1 MAFADEQKRRGDEA
15 YRRRDWYGADS
26 AYSQALKLNPDEELI
41 PKLHS
46 NRSTVRLQ
54 INNLN
59 GAKEDAR
66 KVIELKPEWSKGY
79 ERLGSALFKENKR
92 SEARVQFQKA
102 VELDAFNESAQE
114 KLRKCDE
121 PQQNYQPP
129 PQQNYQP
136 PPQQDQGNYQQQPG
150 QGIAQGFLEW
160 WNGMS
165 TDTRNLI
172 FILGAI
178 IVLYFLFGPSGSSHS
193 RSSYGGMP
201 FGGGASL
208 ILVMGALWILPPYFG
223 MQPFFGMS
231 PWTIFWL
238 LRMFS
243 RGQRGGQRRG
253 RGGYGGFGGGM
264 GGFGRRRW

>member
-1 MAFADEQKRRGDEA
+1 MNRNEEVMKHIEEETGMVQVTLLKFPSRCGDKEKKRKSSIH
-15 YRRRDWYGADS
+15 WDS

-46 NRSTVRLQ
+46 NRYRCTKHCALTWLFSRYISHQIYCKDFWRGVQVFGPSKTIFLITKVTHHKSRARARESSRAHLKKLVERINLFQFLRSAVRLQ

-92 SEARVQFQKA
+92 SEARMQFQKA

-136 PPQQDQGNYQQQPG
+136 PPQQDQVKP
-150 QGIAQGFLEW
+150 
-160 WNGMS
+160 
-165 TDTRNLI
+165 
-172 FILGAI
+172 
-178 IVLYFLFGPSGSSHS
+178 
-193 RSSYGGMP
+193 
-201 FGGGASL
+201 
-208 ILVMGALWILPPYFG
+208 
-223 MQPFFGMS
+223 
-231 PWTIFWL
+231 
-238 LRMFS
+238 
-243 RGQRGGQRRG
+243 
-253 RGGYGGFGGGM
+253 
-264 GGFGRRRW
+264 